1 MTKTQQHEIGTDQ
14 GTLFTGAAPAADGQ
28 PAQNRLEQIQDR
40 YEQERDL
47 RAKRMADHDAGLA
60 KVQTWEWERMVLP
73 SGTTRR
79 TRQKVTVQ
87 YNPNR
92 WRRATGGY
100 SQEICGTLMQFDAY
114 PHPPGKTWREQWD
127 EDHGTH
133 RVPPYGDIEHSVPTV
148 WKVTTRDKARRF
160 TTESGNTWCD
170 RCLPARFRPQSDGS
184 PPPEFGPL
192 AGQEPPRKREP
203 RTEPRDPARYA
214 IPDPLDPGKVSY
226 WYRPE
231 RGRDKGKLRP
241 WPPQRN
247 TWGRLYYRNMPDGSA
262 RTAANRAFAD
272 AHWAKVRQARKA
284 AVAEIEASPELAAAR
299 FARYAVACSACGKA
313 MWDERSVTYGIGPE
327 CRRGASP
334 GFLSRMLEVTK
345 QVFAEVELEQTGE
358 KP

>member
-1 MTKTQQHEIGTDQ
+1 MTVKQ
-14 GTLFTGAAPAADGQ
+14 
-28 PAQNRLEQIQDR
+28 EQVTEGR
-40 YEQERDL
+40 WEQERA
-47 RAKRMADHDAGLA
+47 RYAKRQADHDAGLA
-60 KVQTWEWERMVLP
+60 KVQAWEWERMVLP
-73 SGTTRR
+73 RGTTRR

-87 YNPNR
+87 YNPDGWQR
-92 WRRATGGY
+92 GASGGY
-100 SQEICGTLMQFDAY
+100 RGEICGTFTHFADY
-114 PHPPGKTWREQWD
+114 PREQWD

-133 RVPPYGDIEHSVPTV
+133 RVPPYGDVEHSVPTV
-148 WKVTTRDKARRF
+148 WKVTTRDKARAW
-160 TTESGNTWCD
+160 TTESGGTWCD
-170 RCLPARFRPQSDGS
+170 RCLPVQWRPQADGS

-231 RGRDKGKLRP
+231 SGRDKGKLQP

-247 TWGRLYYRNMPDGSA
+247 TWGRLYYKNMPDGA
-262 RTAANRAFAD
+262 TRTPANRAFAD
-272 AHWAKVRQARKA
+272 AHWAKVREGRKT
-284 AVAEIEASPELAAAR
+284 AVAEIEANPELAAAR

-334 GFLSRMLEVTK
+334 GFLSRMLEFTK
-345 QVFAEVELEQTGE
+345 QVLGEAELGQAPPEQTS
-358 KP
+358 